1 MEAIVAQLMEQL
13 NNTVSHVLFISTAP
27 KIGSVGFLLNVLC
40 MLYCTVRLR
49 LRESESRVRM
59 SIDVGDI
66 FKFLVVIIKSET
78 RRTNIQRLA
87 IHERVSKHHSWEII
101 IVRGRDGI
109 FGT

>member
-1 MEAIVAQLMEQL
+1 
-13 NNTVSHVLFISTAP
+13 
-27 KIGSVGFLLNVLC
+27 
-40 MLYCTVRLR
+40 
-49 LRESESRVRM
+49 M

>member
-1 MEAIVAQLMEQL
+1 MYALLYRAIEAE
-13 NNTVSHVLFISTAP
+13 
-27 KIGSVGFLLNVLC
+27 
-40 MLYCTVRLR
+40 
-49 LRESESRVRM
+49 RESESRVRM

-101 IVRGRDGI
+101 IVSGRDGI

>member
-1 MEAIVAQLMEQL
+1 MEAILFLVL
-13 NNTVSHVLFISTAP
+13 NTVSHVLFISTAP

-66 FKFLVVIIKSET
+66 FKFQVIIIKSET